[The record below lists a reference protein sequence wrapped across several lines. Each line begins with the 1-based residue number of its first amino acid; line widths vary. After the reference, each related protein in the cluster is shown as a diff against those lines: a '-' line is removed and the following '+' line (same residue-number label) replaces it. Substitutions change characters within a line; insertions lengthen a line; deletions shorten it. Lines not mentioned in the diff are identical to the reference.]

1 MSWHNPQTQQVRWID
16 ALNTGSD
23 EIPGHAV
30 LYINSAGLASEYG
43 ADIDSDPYVL
53 EVVKFTKDLATA
65 VSSVN
70 TSGPYGYGP
79 TCEIREQYHDIMQ
92 VFCVNGPVPIPPG
105 QMGVVTLDPP
115 FIALCD
121 AGEIDVLVPLADSW
135 HLVTPK
141 ASSPECADPAHWA
154 EWFRPLMDM
163 RPLET
168 GVKPYFVDLDST
180 LAGFTGEELS

>member
-16 ALNTGSD
+16 ALNTGSE

-43 ADIDSDPYVL
+43 VEIDQDPYVL
-53 EVVKFTKDLATA
+53 EVVKFTHEFATA
-65 VSSVN
+65 VYSLKKSDSYV
-70 TSGPYGYGP
+70 YGP
-79 TCEIREQYHDIMQ
+79 TCEIQEQYHDIIQ

-105 QMGVVTLDPP
+105 RTGVVTLDPP
-115 FIALCD
+115 FIALC
-121 AGEIDVLVPLADSW
+121 EIRGVDVLVPLADSW

-141 ASSPECADPAHWA
+141 PSSPECASLTKFA

-163 RPLET
+163 RPLES

-180 LAGFTGEELS
+180 LAGFTGEG

>member
-16 ALNTGSD
+16 ALNTGSE

-43 ADIDSDPYVL
+43 VEIGHDPYVL
-53 EVVKFTKDLATA
+53 EVVKFTHDLATT
-65 VSSVN
+65 VYSVN
-70 TSGPYGYGP
+70 TSGPYGYEP
-79 TCEIREQYHDIMQ
+79 TCEIQEQYHDIMQ
-92 VFCVNGPVPIPPG
+92 LFCVNGPVPIPPG
-105 QMGVVTLDPP
+105 RIGVVTLDPP
-115 FIALCD
+115 FVALCEVRQFD
-121 AGEIDVLVPLADSW
+121 ALVPLADSW

-141 ASSPECADPAHWA
+141 PSSPECADPFRFI

-163 RPLET
+163 RPLEF

-180 LAGFTGEELS
+180 LAGFTGEDA